1 MNDDFA
7 RYGQQLTLTHI
18 NMRQF
23 DFTAFMDSY
32 LPSMMNVAI
41 KQTYGIVIWISGTM
55 TLLFMALDIP
65 AVRTNIRR
73 VPMWRVYGID
83 YLARLTGK
91 RKA

>member
-1 MNDDFA
+1 MGMKHGKKAQGHITVF
-7 RYGQQLTLTHI
+7 GLT
-18 NMRQF
+18 MRESLSVCPQEQ
-23 DFTAFMDSY
+23 
-32 LPSMMNVAI
+32 I
-41 KQTYGIVIWISGTM
+41 IWISGTM

-73 VPMWRVYGID
+73 VPMWPVYGID

>member
-1 MNDDFA
+1 
-7 RYGQQLTLTHI
+7 
-18 NMRQF
+18 
-23 DFTAFMDSY
+23 
-32 LPSMMNVAI
+32 
-41 KQTYGIVIWISGTM
+41 M

-73 VPMWRVYGID
+73 VPMWLVYGID